1 MAFSEEEL
9 ERYSRHIILKGVGL
23 AGQKK
28 LAAGKVLVVGAGGL
42 GAPVLMY
49 LAASGVGT
57 LGIMDDDVV
66 DLSNLQRQIIHT
78 TDRIG
83 KSKAES
89 AAEQIHQM
97 NPHVNIQ
104 LYQQRAAVDN
114 LAEIILQYDFVIDA
128 VDNFSSKF
136 LINDACVLAGKPFS
150 HGGIRE
156 FHGQLLTYVPGEGP
170 CYRCIFEEVPEDG
183 IVDSCS
189 QAGVLGTLPGII
201 GSLQALEAQKYL
213 LGVGELL
220 TGQMI
225 TFEGLTMDFR
235 KISFPKPSP
244 HCRVCGGNADIT
256 QLREENY
263 KTKFSCRI
271 LSKEERK

>member
-104 LYQQRAAVDN
+104 LYREQAEVDN
-114 LAEIILQYDFVIDA
+114 LAEIVCQYDFVIDA

-189 QAGVLGTLPGII
+189 QAGVLGTLPGIV

-220 TGQMI
+220 TGQML
-225 TFEGLTMDFR
+225 TFEGLTMEFR
-235 KISFPKPSP
+235 KISFPKSSP

-256 QLREENY
+256 ELRKENY
-263 KTKFSCRI
+263 KTKSSCQI
-271 LSKEERK
+271 LTREGRK